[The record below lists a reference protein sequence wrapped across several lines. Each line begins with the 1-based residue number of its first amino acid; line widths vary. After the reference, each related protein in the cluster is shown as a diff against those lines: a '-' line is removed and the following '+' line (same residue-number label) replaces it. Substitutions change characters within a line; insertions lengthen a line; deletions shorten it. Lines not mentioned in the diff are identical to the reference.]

1 MGGYLLEPAFERA
14 LGPFFFLFCPLF
26 CPLTKNCCAAI
37 RNLPKDGDKM
47 STPLR
52 FLACLLRTLYFSIIV
67 LIFA

>member
-1 MGGYLLEPAFERA
+1 MGGYLLKSAFECTR
-14 LGPFFFLFCPLF
+14 GPIFIVFCPLF
-26 CPLTKNCCAAI
+26 CPLTKNCGAAI